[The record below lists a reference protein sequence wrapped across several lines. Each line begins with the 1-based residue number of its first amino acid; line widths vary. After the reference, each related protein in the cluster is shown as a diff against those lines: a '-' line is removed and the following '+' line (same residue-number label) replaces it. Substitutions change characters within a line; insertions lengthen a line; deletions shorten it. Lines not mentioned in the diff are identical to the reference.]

1 MKLFSALLK
10 KKEFSHYADTLDWLL
25 SDNKF
30 KKSVWDQQ
38 KVQQLTKSIYKIK
51 GFSRDRLIYR
61 SKKTLIFPKR
71 GDYLK
76 YQSFTFYVARGE
88 SIAKDLIRHI
98 RNGIAHGN
106 ITLHDIKGN
115 LIVELLDFGKESK
128 QSDGQTA
135 YMVFPLYFL
144 NDLYSLYR
152 KKDCVEKSN
161 FKRKNITK

>member
-1 MKLFSALLK
+1 MNLFSILLR
-10 KKEFSHYADTLDWLL
+10 KKEFSHYAETLDWLL

-30 KKSVWDQQ
+30 SKSIWDQQ

-51 GFSRDRLIYR
+51 GFSRDRLIYG

-71 GDYLK
+71 GEYLNH
-76 YQSFTFYVARGE
+76 QSFTFYVARGE

-161 FKRKNITK
+161 FKRKNKTK